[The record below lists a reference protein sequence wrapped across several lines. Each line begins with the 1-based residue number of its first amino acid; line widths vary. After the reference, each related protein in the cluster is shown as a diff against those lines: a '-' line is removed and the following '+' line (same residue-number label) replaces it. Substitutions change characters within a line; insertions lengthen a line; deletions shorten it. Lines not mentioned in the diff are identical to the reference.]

1 MGTSN
6 STPKATIGKQGT
18 FTTAAPTTTSAPCL
32 SNNPSKEHLIFA
44 FCAGILLTLLLLAL
58 VFLIIKSYKKCCS
71 SPQALQPHS
80 DPLAKLSSIPEES
93 LTYAR
98 MTFKTSE
105 EKGNHL
111 TENHSADSDP
121 TVYAQIK
128 AAHSACLSN
137 EA

>member
-1 MGTSN
+1 LL
-6 STPKATIGKQGT
+6 GKQGT

-58 VFLIIKSYKKCCS
+58 VFLIIKSYKKCKERFPFPPGALVRLVLLSPC
-71 SPQALQPHS
+71 PQALQPHS

-128 AAHSACLSN
+128 A
-137 EA
+137 